1 MPAADVIIKG
11 SYEISKY
18 KVTWLNEDGS
28 ILEED
33 LKVEYG
39 SMPTYDG
46 ETPLKKAD
54 GKYTY
59 KFENRTPEIKEVT
72 EDTTYTAAFK
82 ATAIPVV
89 YEEQPQDPEPT
100 APVSPRPVLPEEE
113 PVVEV
118 AEAPAPLAEPE
129 SENIEEL
136 TMIIEDAEVPQAEIR
151 TWALYNLIAM
161 LITIL
166 ISLGMAISFF
176 TKKKEEE
183 EENENYEEEDEK
195 KNKSRK
201 SKFSGLIV
209 AIVSI
214 ILFILTEDLTAVM
227 VLKDRYTLLMI
238 AIALF
243 NLVLAFIT
251 RNRKKERKEEEE
263 ELQLIEA

>member
-1 MPAADVIIKG
+1 
-11 SYEISKY
+11 
-18 KVTWLNEDGS
+18 
-28 ILEED
+28 
-33 LKVEYG
+33 
-39 SMPTYDG
+39 
-46 ETPLKKAD
+46 
-54 GKYTY
+54 
-59 KFENRTPEIKEVT
+59 
-72 EDTTYTAAFK
+72 
-82 ATAIPVV
+82 
-89 YEEQPQDPEPT
+89 
-100 APVSPRPVLPEEE
+100 
-113 PVVEV
+113 
-118 AEAPAPLAEPE
+118 
-129 SENIEEL
+129 
-136 TMIIEDAEVPQAEIR
+136 MIIEDAEVPQAEIR

-166 ISLGMAISFF
+166 ISLGMVISFF

-201 SKFSGLIV
+201 SKFLGLIV

-227 VLKDRYTLLMI
+227 VLKDRFTLLMI

>member
-33 LKVEYG
+33 LEVEYG
-39 SMPTYDG
+39 SMPSYDG

-54 GKYTY
+54 SRYTY
-59 KFENRTPEIKEVT
+59 KFENWTPEIREVS
-72 EDTTYTAAFK
+72 EDTTYTASFK

-100 APVSPRPVLPEEE
+100 APVSPRPALPEEE

-129 SENIEEL
+129 SENIEEM

-151 TWALYNLIAM
+151 AWALYNLIAM

-183 EENENYEEEDEK
+183 EEKQDYEEEDEK
-195 KNKSRK
+195 NKSKK
-201 SKFSGLIV
+201 SKFLGLIV